1 MFNLP
6 QLCLSDL
13 TFSTRRLVRL
23 LDEAMQHD
31 DSFGG
36 QRTEENA
43 RNPFGA
49 FQSQL
54 EQTVTKGLVCGA
66 PKFWPSTTI
75 RRVSTI
81 YLAANVSG
89 RPRISACTTSL

>member
-1 MFNLP
+1 
-6 QLCLSDL
+6 
-13 TFSTRRLVRL
+13 
-23 LDEAMQHD
+23 MQHD
-31 DSFGG
+31 DSFGD
-36 QRTEENA
+36 QSTEEYA

-54 EQTVTKGLVCGA
+54 EQTVTKGFGMRA
-66 PKFWPSTTI
+66 PKFGPSTTI

-89 RPRISACTTSL
+89 RLRISVCTTSL